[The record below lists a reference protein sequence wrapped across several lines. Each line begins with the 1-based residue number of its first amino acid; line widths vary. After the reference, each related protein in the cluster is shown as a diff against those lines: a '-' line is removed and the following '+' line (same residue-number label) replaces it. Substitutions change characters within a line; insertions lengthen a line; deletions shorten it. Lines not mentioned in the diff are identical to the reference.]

1 MLSLLCVN
9 LCILIAQ
16 VRFVVCDTYIPLPFL
31 AVCVACLPTTLS
43 VYPSAPFISIPFL
56 QSVLLPLILLQPIHP
71 WHGDVGSGRLGR
83 PPIQPSL
90 LLPFSPYPL
99 LPFSFSFSYPFFPLL
114 SIPSSLLLLI
124 LLLLSILH
132 GSIGRVGR
140 LLCFRRILYGF
151 SSPYPLLS
159 NPSPYPYPL
168 LSKIR

>member
-1 MLSLLCVN
+1 MLSLLYAN

-124 LLLLSILH
+124 LLLGRCVLYILVGLVLGFLLLRVLRRDRNGEFSWLRH
-132 GSIGRVGR
+132 GGESGRG
-140 LLCFRRILYGF
+140 
-151 SSPYPLLS
+151 
-159 NPSPYPYPL
+159 
-168 LSKIR
+168 